1 MQPAQRSARVAQIVA
16 AGRRLLET
24 EGPQALTMRRV
35 AAELGIQAPSLYKHL
50 PDKASL
56 EALLVEDGLR
66 EMGAALHASVSRG
79 APSVRRLLQAYR
91 RHALAHPELYRLL
104 TQGPLDR
111 AALPAGLEEW
121 AGQPFWLAAGRQPFV
136 AQALWAA
143 AHGMAV
149 LEIDGRFPD
158 PGTLD
163 SSWRALAT
171 AFVST

>member
-1 MQPAQRSARVAQIVA
+1 VA

-24 EGPQALTMRRV
+24 EGPSALTMRRV

-66 EMGAALHASVSRG
+66 EMGAALHASQSRG
-79 APSVRRLLQAYR
+79 TPQGAVRRLLQAYR
-91 RHALAHPELYRLL
+91 RHALAHPALYRLV

-111 AALPAGLEEW
+111 ASLPAGLEEW
-121 AGQPFWLAAGRQPFV
+121 AGQPFWLAVGRRPFV

-163 SSWRALAT
+163 RSWRALAA
-171 AFVST
+171 AFAPAGSSLAP